1 MPVARECTYSDFLK
15 CQPLNFKGTE
25 GGLDLTQW
33 LEKMES
39 VFHISNY
46 TTANQLL
53 DHLDIILSKVLGSSI
68 ERTKKRRSGRPT
80 EKSCRAKESEVGF
93 VEGRAGLQSGAS
105 GSRGIVGR
113 CARGQRY
120 PAGRHHGFK
129 RARFSAPTCRF
140 EVGESS
146 SAATARQAGHTLAHI
161 VDYEFIDTMDASIR
175 AAESRAMTA
184 VGVVNDRVTDL
195 ATTLRQD
202 AQKFYMRCEDTQD
215 DQALLGAHAMEAQI
229 RALQRDVDVL
239 QRQRIR
245 DEDTLMAHIQHKHDR
260 FSDLVCATEA
270 GLQDGL
276 KDAGVVDALVERNAN
291 RSRNSDD
298 SHDSGSDGRRG
309 MHVAREC
316 TYSDFLKCQ
325 PLNFKELALM
335 SDRMLPEESDEVENY
350 FGGLPDMIHVKLQA
364 ENKRKFKDTL
374 RNNQNHQQPFKSVLP
389 SAPTAIGLNI
399 RPETVEASPLLPT
412 TTREPKGQIKDF
424 SLALRTNSN
433 SNVVTGT
440 FLLNNRYASILFDI
454 GADRS
459 FVSGVFS
466 SLIDSIPT
474 TLDHGYDVEL
484 ADDGCF
490 DVIIGMDWLSKYHV
504 VIVYDEKIIR
514 ISFGNE
520 TLIVRGCHVFLAHV
534 TVKKAEYKSKEKRLE
549 DVPIVRDFPKVF
561 LENLSGIQPTRQVEF
576 QIDLVP
582 GVAPVAR
589 APYRLASSEMKELV
603 ECLHE
608 DRPEVGLSSTR
619 VHKEDI
625 PKTAF
630 RTRYGHY
637 EFQVM
642 PFGLTN
648 APAVFMDLMNQVCK
662 PYLDKF
668 MIVFIDDILIYS
680 KSKIL
685 KDCQINDQANPE
697 KGQINVGYGL
707 EWGGPEEIMKGGHE
721 EIGLCGSDG

>member
-15 CQPLNFKGTE
+15 CQPQNFKGTE
-25 GGLDLTQW
+25 GVVDLTQW
-33 LEKMES
+33 LEKMEY

-46 TTANQLL
+46 TTTNQLL
-53 DHLDIILSKVLGSSI
+53 DHLNIILSKVLGSSI
-68 ERTKKRRSGRPT
+68 ERTKKRRSGR
-80 EKSCRAKESEVGF
+80 S
-93 VEGRAGLQSGAS
+93 
-105 GSRGIVGR
+105 SRGIVGR

-120 PAGRHHGFK
+120 PAGRHHGF
-129 RARFSAPTCRF
+129 
-140 EVGESS
+140 
-146 SAATARQAGHTLAHI
+146 AGHTLAHT
-161 VDYEFIDTMDASIR
+161 VDYEFIDTMDATIR
-175 AAESRAMTA
+175 AAESRLMTA

-215 DQALLGAHAMEAQI
+215 DQALLGAHAIEAQI

-245 DEDTLMAHIQHKHDR
+245 EIVEAQSQTAYHSARDCR
-260 FSDLVCATEA
+260 FSDLVRATEA

-276 KDAGVVDALVERNAN
+276 KDAGLTSPMVSVDALVERNAN
-291 RSRNSDD
+291 KSRNSDD
-298 SHDSGSDGRRG
+298 SHDSGSDKRRR
-309 MHVAREC
+309 MPVAREC

-350 FGGLPDMIHVKLQA
+350 FGGLPDMIH
-364 ENKRKFKDTL
+364 L
-374 RNNQNHQQPFKSVLP
+374 RNKNQGNKAGIGNVV
-389 SAPTAIGLNI
+389 ARAYGVGTAG
-399 RPETVEASPLLPT
+399 
-412 TTREPKGQIKDF
+412 
-424 SLALRTNSN
+424 TNSN

-440 FLLNNRYASILFDI
+440 FRLNNRYASILFDI

-459 FVSGVFS
+459 FVSTVFS

-484 ADDGCF
+484 AD
-490 DVIIGMDWLSKYHV
+490 
-504 VIVYDEKIIR
+504 
-514 ISFGNE
+514 
-520 TLIVRGCHVFLAHV
+520 
-534 TVKKAEYKSKEKRLE
+534 
-549 DVPIVRDFPKVF
+549 
-561 LENLSGIQPTRQVEF
+561 
-576 QIDLVP
+576 VP

-603 ECLHE
+603 ECLLE

-619 VHKEDI
+619 VRKEDI
-625 PKTAF
+625 PKTTF

-680 KSKIL
+680 KSK
-685 KDCQINDQANPE
+685 
-697 KGQINVGYGL
+697 
-707 EWGGPEEIMKGGHE
+707 
-721 EIGLCGSDG
+721 